1 METHKSVE
9 RERAATSR
17 VIAARYTFQSF
28 SIAGV
33 NACNLCRGLFSLR
46 LLLILTICAVGLMVR
61 SPEADATG
69 VKPFTVSTPTVTGP
83 IPSTSNNFPF
93 IADGFSVAPPVPDGW
108 AEAEYFVSGTANIY
122 EFTKTGVQIV
132 SPCPPSVTPGCTNIP
147 YTTRLLVKYP
157 TLPGAAR
164 FNGTVII
171 EPLNPSAN
179 FDGAVVWDRSRD
191 YFVRSGTIFVGWTSK
206 SVAVNTLKTFNPE
219 RYAPL
224 NWPYVPFVAGG
235 NNGAYDGIT
244 WDIAAQIGA
253 LFKTNG
259 PASPTHNFNVQRV
272 FEAGF
277 SQDGSFAFTQAD
289 VFHELERL
297 PGGGPIY
304 DGYNPGGTGGPSD
317 INFGLTPAGALPLSD
332 PRQHMQPRDVPVIQ
346 TNTET
351 EEALFL
357 SLEGELPYRRPDSDA
372 LNDRYRLWEV
382 PGASHA
388 DADVNTLTA
397 GFEALGT
404 TTLVTGC
411 AHQGI
416 EGVVDPNDF
425 PFKYVLNGA
434 FAALT
439 AWVAG
444 VPPPHAN
451 RIQLTSTSPKTIARD
466 EFGNALGGLRTP
478 FVDVPITTYS
488 PTDTGPGFCILFGYN
503 TPFGHDELQA
513 LYTTHA
519 DYVSQV
525 VDGTK
530 KLVGQHFWNSVDA
543 QAVELNAQVSNVP

>member
-1 METHKSVE
+1 MKTLESVE
-9 RERAATSR
+9 EPATSR
-17 VIAARYTFQSF
+17 GIAARFAFHGF

-33 NACNLCRGLFSLR
+33 IACSLRRGPLSLR
-46 LLLILTICAVGLMVR
+46 LLLILTVWAVGLAAGPLGA
-61 SPEADATG
+61 SATD
-69 VKPFTVSTPTVTGP
+69 VKPFTVSVPTVTGP
-83 IPSTSNNFPF
+83 IPSTSTDFPF

-122 EFTKTGVQIV
+122 EWTKTGVQIV
-132 SPCPPSVTPGCTNIP
+132 SPCPPSVTSGCTKIP

-164 FNGTVII
+164 FNGTVVI
-171 EPLNPSAN
+171 EPFNPSAN
-179 FDGAVVWDRSRD
+179 FDIAAVWDRSRD
-191 YFVRSGTIFVGWTSK
+191 YLVRSGDIFVGWTSK
-206 SVAVNTLKTFNPE
+206 SVALNTLKTFNPD

-235 NNGAYDGIT
+235 NNGAFDGIT

-272 FEAGF
+272 FESGF
-277 SQDGSFAFTQAD
+277 SQDGSFTFTQAD
-289 VFHELERL
+289 VFHELERM

-304 DGYNPGGTGGPSD
+304 DGYNPGGTGGPSN
-317 INFGLTPAGALPLSD
+317 INFGLTPAGLLPLSD

-357 SLEGELPYRRPDSDA
+357 SLFRELPYRRPDSDA

-388 DADVNTLTA
+388 DADVNSLTA
-397 GFEALGT
+397 TFEATGST
-404 TTLVTGC
+404 ALVTGC
-411 AHQGI
+411 AHQGVPGI
-416 EGVVDPNDF
+416 VDPNDF
-425 PFKYVLNGA
+425 PFKYVVN
-434 FAALT
+434 AALADLT

-444 VPPPHAN
+444 VAPPHAN

-466 EFGNALGGLRTP
+466 ELGNALGGLRTP
-478 FVDVPITTYS
+478 FVEVPITTYFPS
-488 PTDTGPGFCILFGYN
+488 DTGPGFCVLFGYN
-503 TPFGHDELQA
+503 IPFGHDTLGA
-513 LYTTHA
+513 LYKNHA
-519 DYVSQV
+519 DYASQV
-525 VDGTK
+525 LDDTNE
-530 KLVGQHFWNSVDA
+530 LVAQRFWLSSDA
-543 QAVELNAQVSNVP
+543 LAVKTNAEVSNVP